1 MSGPWSTGWAAPGAQ
16 AGLVEAG
23 RAELLAARSAAH
35 RKEPWREARRQA
47 EQLCELSSRSHP
59 RTSGH
64 PVMCH
69 LFESNLF
76 WDCPQWHSPRKGVGR
91 IPSETREHT
100 LTSAAEQWRR
110 READFLK
117 SSIHNIHN
125 PDHSYTE
132 NIKQKLEVKRSLG
145 KPSDEGG
152 PKEKPNAEDVILG
165 LALQREDHHFK
176 RSALT
181 NTDVRDT
188 GLFL

>member
-1 MSGPWSTGWAAPGAQ
+1 MNLAPVLTREHLATLSCVIYLSQTCSGI
-16 AGLVEAG
+16 
-23 RAELLAARSAAH
+23 AH
-35 RKEPWREARRQA
+35 
-47 EQLCELSSRSHP
+47 SGTP
-59 RTSGH
+59 RIRG
-64 PVMCH
+64 P
-69 LFESNLF
+69 
-76 WDCPQWHSPRKGVGR
+76 GR

-117 SSIHNIHN
+117 SPIHNVHN

-145 KPSDEGG
+145 KPYDEGG
-152 PKEKPNAEDVILG
+152 PKEKPNAEDVILE

>member
-1 MSGPWSTGWAAPGAQ
+1 MSGPWSTGWAAPGAR
-16 AGLVEAG
+16 AGLVEAS
-23 RAELLAARSAAH
+23 RVELLTTRSAAH

-69 LFESNLF
+69 LFDSDLS
-76 WDCPQWHSPRKGVGR
+76 WDCPQRHSPRKGLGR
-91 IPSETREHT
+91 IPSQTREHT
-100 LTSAAEQWRR
+100 LTSVADQWRR

-117 SSIHNIHN
+117 SPIHNVHN
-125 PDHSYTE
+125 PDQSYME

-152 PKEKPNAEDVILG
+152 PKEKRNTEDVILV
-165 LALQREDHHFK
+165 LALQGEGHHFK
-176 RSALT
+176 RSAFT

-188 GLFL
+188 SLFL